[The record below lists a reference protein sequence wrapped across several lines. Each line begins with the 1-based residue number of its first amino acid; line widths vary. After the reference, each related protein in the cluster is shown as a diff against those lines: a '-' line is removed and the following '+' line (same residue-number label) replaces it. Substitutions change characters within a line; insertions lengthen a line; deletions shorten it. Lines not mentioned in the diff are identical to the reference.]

1 MTLVMN
7 EICFK
12 LIVVVC
18 TALLVFCPVR
28 SFGQQTFGDFE
39 GQPATIEQFSNGE
52 HWLVVVIWSFMC
64 PICQKEL
71 PAYANLAARQ
81 ESGGFRVIGL
91 SIDGHV
97 GFGDAWALLEEL
109 GNDFESLIGE
119 ADEVAEFYLSHSDQL
134 FQGTP
139 SIMIFN
145 PSGILVAFQAGP
157 VPVDSIEAFIA
168 QRSN

>member
-7 EICFK
+7 EIRFK
-12 LIVVVC
+12 LMVVVC

-28 SFGQQTFGDFE
+28 SFGQQTFDDFE

-71 PAYANLAARQ
+71 PAYADLADRQ
-81 ESGGFRVIGL
+81 QNGSFAVIGL

-97 GFGDAWALLEEL
+97 GFGDAWARLEEL
-109 GNDFESLIGE
+109 GHDFESLIGE
-119 ADEVAEFYLSHSDQL
+119 ADEVAEFYLSHSRQP

-157 VPVDSIEAFIA
+157 VPVDSIEEFIA

>member
-1 MTLVMN
+1 MN
-7 EICFK
+7 EIRFK
-12 LIVVVC
+12 LTVVVC
-18 TALLVFCPVR
+18 TALLVFSPV
-28 SFGQQTFGDFE
+28 SLLGQQTFGDFE
-39 GQPATIEQFSNGE
+39 GQPATIEQFFNGE
-52 HWLVVVIWSFMC
+52 RWLVVVIWSFMC
-64 PICQKEL
+64 PICKKEL
-71 PAYANLAARQ
+71 PAYADLADRQ
-81 ESGGFRVIGL
+81 QSKGLMVIGL

-119 ADEVAEFYLSHSDQL
+119 ADEVAEFYLSHSRQP

-157 VPVDSIEAFIA
+157 VSVDSIEAFIA
-168 QRSN
+168 QRTN

>member
-1 MTLVMN
+1 MN
-7 EICFK
+7 EIRFN
-12 LIVVVC
+12 LTVVVC
-18 TALLVFCPVR
+18 TALLVFSPVR
-28 SFGQQTFGDFE
+28 SFGQQTFSDFE
-39 GQPATIEQFSNGE
+39 GQSATIEQFFDGE
-52 HWLVVVIWSFMC
+52 HWLVVVVWSFMC

-71 PAYANLAARQ
+71 PAYADLADRQ
-81 ESGGFRVIGL
+81 QSGRFTVVGL

-97 GFGDAWALLEEL
+97 GFGEAWALLEEL
-109 GNDFESLIGE
+109 GSDFESLIGE
-119 ADEVAEFYLSHSDQL
+119 ADEVAEFYLSHSRQP

>member
-1 MTLVMN
+1 MN
-7 EICFK
+7 EIRFK
-12 LIVVVC
+12 LTVVVC

-28 SFGQQTFGDFE
+28 SFGQQTFSDFE
-39 GQPATIEQFSNGE
+39 GQPATIEQFFDGE
-52 HWLVVVIWSFMC
+52 RWLVVVVWSFMC

-71 PAYANLAARQ
+71 PAYADLALRQ
-81 ESGGFRVIGL
+81 KSGSFTVMGL

-97 GFGDAWALLEEL
+97 GFGEAWALLEEL
-109 GNDFESLIGE
+109 GSDFESLIGE
-119 ADEVAEFYLSHSDQL
+119 ADEVAEFYLSHSRQP
-134 FQGTP
+134 FRGTP

-157 VPVDSIEAFIA
+157 VPVDSIEEFIA

>member
-1 MTLVMN
+1 MN
-7 EICFK
+7 EFRFS
-12 LIVVVC
+12 LAVVVC
-18 TALLVFCPVR
+18 TALLVFCQVEA
-28 SFGQQTFGDFE
+28 FGQQTFSDFE
-39 GQPATIEQFSNGE
+39 GQPATIEQFFNGK
-52 HWLVVVIWSFMC
+52 HWLVVVIWSVMC

-71 PAYANLAARQ
+71 PAYADLAVRKK
-81 ESGGFRVIGL
+81 SGSFTVIGL

-97 GFGDAWALLEEL
+97 GFGEAWALLGEL
-109 GNDFESLIGE
+109 GTDFESLIGE
-119 ADEVAEFYLSHSDQL
+119 VDEAAEFYLSHSRQP

>member
-1 MTLVMN
+1 M
-7 EICFK
+7 
-12 LIVVVC
+12 
-18 TALLVFCPVR
+18 R
-28 SFGQQTFGDFE
+28 SYGQQTFSDFE
-39 GQPATIEQFSNGE
+39 CQSATIEQFFDGE
-52 HWLVVVIWSFMC
+52 HWLVVVVWSFMC

-71 PAYANLAARQ
+71 PAYADLADRQ
-81 ESGGFRVIGL
+81 QSRSFTIIGL
-91 SIDGHV
+91 SIDGDV
-97 GFGDAWALLEEL
+97 GFGEAWALLEEL
-109 GNDFESLIGE
+109 GSDFESLIGE
-119 ADEVAEFYLSHSDQL
+119 ADEVAEFYLSHSRQP

>member
-1 MTLVMN
+1 MN
-7 EICFK
+7 EIRFN
-12 LIVVVC
+12 LTVVVC

-28 SFGQQTFGDFE
+28 SYGQQTFSDFE
-39 GQPATIEQFSNGE
+39 GQSATIEQFFDGE
-52 HWLVVVIWSFMC
+52 HWLVVVVWSFMC

-71 PAYANLAARQ
+71 PAYADLAVRKK
-81 ESGGFRVIGL
+81 SGSFTVIGL

-97 GFGDAWALLEEL
+97 GFCEAWALLEEL
-109 GNDFESLIGE
+109 GSDFESLIGE
-119 ADEVAEFYLSHSDQL
+119 ADEVAEFYLSHSRQP

-157 VPVDSIEAFIA
+157 VPVDSIEAFIS

>member
-1 MTLVMN
+1 M
-7 EICFK
+7 
-12 LIVVVC
+12 
-18 TALLVFCPVR
+18 
-28 SFGQQTFGDFE
+28 
-39 GQPATIEQFSNGE
+39 
-52 HWLVVVIWSFMC
+52 VIWSFMC

-71 PAYANLAARQ
+71 PAYADLARQ
-81 ESGGFRVIGL
+81 QKSRGFTVVGL

-119 ADEVAEFYLSHSDQL
+119 VDEVAEFVLIHSREP

-145 PSGILVAFQAGP
+145 PSGILVAFQTGP

>member
-1 MTLVMN
+1 MRSILA
-7 EICFK
+7 
-12 LIVVVC
+12 VVVC
-18 TALLVFCPVR
+18 TALLMFCPER
-28 SFGQQTFGDFE
+28 SFGQQMFENFE
-39 GQPATIEQFSNGE
+39 GQPVTIEQYFDGE
-52 HWLVVVIWSFMC
+52 HWLVVVIWSFRC

-71 PAYANLAARQ
+71 PTYADLARRQ
-81 ESGGFRVIGL
+81 KSRSFTVIGL

-119 ADEVAEFYLSHSDQL
+119 VDEVAEFVSLHSRQP

-157 VPVDSIEAFIA
+157 VPVDSIEEFIA

>member
-1 MTLVMN
+1 MN
-7 EICFK
+7 EIRFR
-12 LIVVVC
+12 LTVIVC
-18 TALLVFCPVR
+18 TTWLILCPVS

-39 GQPATIEQFSNGE
+39 GQPATIEQFFNEE

-81 ESGGFRVIGL
+81 ESGDFTVIGL

-119 ADEVAEFYLSHSDQL
+119 ADEVAEFYLSHSNQPL
-134 FQGTP
+134 QGTP

>member
-1 MTLVMN
+1 MN
-7 EICFK
+7 EIRFN
-12 LIVVVC
+12 LTVVVC
-18 TALLVFCPVR
+18 TALLVFCPVS
-28 SFGQQTFGDFE
+28 SFGQQTFTDFA
-39 GQPATIEQFSNGE
+39 GQPATIEQFFNRE

-71 PAYANLAARQ
+71 PAYADLALRQ
-81 ESGGFRVIGL
+81 KSGGFTVIGL

-97 GFGDAWALLEEL
+97 GFGEAWALLDDV

-119 ADEVAEFYLSHSDQL
+119 ADEVAEFYLSHSRQP

-139 SIMIFN
+139 SIMILN
-145 PSGILVAFQAGP
+145 PKGILAAFQAGP
-157 VPVDSIEAFIA
+157 VPVNSIKAFIA

>member
-1 MTLVMN
+1 MN
-7 EICFK
+7 EIRFK
-12 LIVVVC
+12 LTVVVW
-18 TALLVFCPVR
+18 TTLLVFSPVS

-39 GQPATIEQFSNGE
+39 GQPATIEQFFNGE
-52 HWLVVVIWSFMC
+52 RWLVVVIWSFMC

-71 PAYANLAARQ
+71 PAYADLALRQ
-81 ESGGFRVIGL
+81 KSGGFTVIGL

-97 GFGDAWALLEEL
+97 GFGEAWALLEEL
-109 GNDFESLIGE
+109 GSDFESLIGE
-119 ADEVAEFYLSHSDQL
+119 ADEVAEFYLHHSNQP

>member
-1 MTLVMN
+1 MN
-7 EICFK
+7 EIRFN
-12 LIVVVC
+12 LTVVVC
-18 TALLVFCPVR
+18 TALLVFCPVT
-28 SFGQQTFGDFE
+28 SFGQQTFSDFE
-39 GQPATIEQFSNGE
+39 GQPATIEQFFNGE

-71 PAYANLAARQ
+71 PAYADLADRQ
-81 ESGGFRVIGL
+81 RSRSFTVIGL

-97 GFGDAWALLEEL
+97 GFGEAWALLEDL
-109 GNDFESLIGE
+109 GSDLESLIGE
-119 ADEVAEFYLSHSDQL
+119 ADEVAEFYLSHSRQS

-145 PSGILVAFQAGP
+145 PSGNLIAFQAGA
-157 VPVDSIEAFIA
+157 VPVDSIETFIT